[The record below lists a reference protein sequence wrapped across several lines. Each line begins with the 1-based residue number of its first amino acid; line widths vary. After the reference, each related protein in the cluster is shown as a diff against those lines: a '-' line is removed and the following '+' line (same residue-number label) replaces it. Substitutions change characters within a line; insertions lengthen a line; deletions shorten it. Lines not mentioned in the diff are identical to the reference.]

1 MKIRKIKYIIT
12 VISIIA
18 AVVCLAGCS
27 KDSGAGDAVD
37 QTPGNNATE
46 AVAPEAVLEKLY
58 TDIDVPPYEV
68 IKLNESNFEAFAFIP
83 YDDSLTAA
91 SGDALVNVTP
101 HSVVVIHAKKG
112 NGAEL
117 AGQIVEKAD
126 PNKWLCVGAEAV
138 RVTYTDHYVVLIM
151 SDKATA
157 DAVAE
162 NFKAAANEL
171 DGMEPGLLTATNSRY
186 EQ

>member
-1 MKIRKIKYIIT
+1 MKIRKIAFSIA
-12 VISIIA
+12 VILPIA
-18 AVVCLAGCS
+18 AAFFLSGCS
-27 KDSGAGDAVD
+27 MGSSTGNTGD
-37 QTPGNNATE
+37 QT
-46 AVAPEAVLEKLY
+46 PEAVLEKLY
-58 TDIDVPPYEV
+58 GSIEVPPYEI
-68 IKLNESNFEAFAFIP
+68 IKLDESNFEAFAFIP

-91 SGDALVNVTP
+91 AGDALVNITP
-101 HSVVVIHAKKG
+101 HSVVVIHAEKG

-117 AGQIVEKAD
+117 AEHIIDKAD

-138 RVTYTDHYVVLIM
+138 RVTYTDHYIVLIM

-157 DAVAE
+157 DAIAK

-171 DGMEPGLLTATNSRY
+171 DGMEPELLTAANSRY